1 MNKLNFYYEVYN
13 KNFKNK
19 TMQLCRSDCLGTGKL
34 NHEGI
39 HNKTE
44 TNLVYNQTQT
54 AVVS

>member
-19 TMQLCRSDCLGTGKL
+19 TMQLYRSDFLYEKL
-34 NHEGI
+34 KHEGI

-44 TNLVYNQTQT
+44 TNLIYNQTQT